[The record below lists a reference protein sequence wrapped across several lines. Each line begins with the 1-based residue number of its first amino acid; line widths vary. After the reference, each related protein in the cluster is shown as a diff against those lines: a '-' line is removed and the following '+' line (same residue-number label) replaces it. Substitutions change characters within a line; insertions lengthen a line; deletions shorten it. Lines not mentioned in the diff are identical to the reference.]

1 MKIPEH
7 IAIIMDGNGR
17 WAAKRGWP
25 RIIGHREG
33 ARNLKRIAAASSDL
47 GVKILTVYGFSVENW
62 ARPERE
68 VSMLFRLMKVY
79 THVGKRMC
87 SKNNIRFSLIGNIA
101 ELPKDLREAFLE
113 LADFT
118 KNNTGMNLQVAVS
131 YGSRDEITRTLRTLA
146 ERIEKK
152 ELRAD
157 QIDEDLISRSLDT
170 SGQRD
175 PDLVIR
181 TSGEFRISN
190 YLLWQSAYSEFY
202 FSDVLW
208 PEFDETCLMKAIE
221 TFNGRERRFGKT
233 GQQLFQESQTS

>member
-1 MKIPEH
+1 
-7 IAIIMDGNGR
+7 
-17 WAAKRGWP
+17 
-25 RIIGHREG
+25 
-33 ARNLKRIAAASSDL
+33 
-47 GVKILTVYGFSVENW
+47 
-62 ARPERE
+62 
-68 VSMLFRLMKVY
+68 
-79 THVGKRMC
+79 MC

-113 LADFT
+113 LAEFT
-118 KNNTGMNLQVAVS
+118 KDNTGMNLQVAVS
-131 YGSRDEITRTLRTLA
+131 YGSRDEITRTVRALA
-146 ERIEKK
+146 ERIAKN
-152 ELRAD
+152 ELRVD